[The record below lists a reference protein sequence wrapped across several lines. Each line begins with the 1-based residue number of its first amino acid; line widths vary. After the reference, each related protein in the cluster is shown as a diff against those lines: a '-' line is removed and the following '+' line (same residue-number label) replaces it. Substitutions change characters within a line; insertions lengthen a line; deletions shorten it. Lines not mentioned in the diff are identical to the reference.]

1 MINKTLTAPW
11 VDRFGA
17 ERAFRSQ
24 SDRLPWGEA
33 VHLLFAALCCASV
46 GLPMTAS
53 ESALWAVVLV
63 WMVGLAAVRG
73 TQKYVL
79 LQPVTLL
86 GLAFAAWT
94 ALGLFWTP
102 DRVRGLEQWGALRF
116 GLVVLA
122 MWPVLR
128 WRGVLI
134 GAMALGCLAGNVAQ
148 AVVWWAEHQGV
159 EWLVPNF
166 VNHGP
171 GRVGGWWP
179 PVYAGLV
186 LVAALGLHL
195 PAALMGKGWQ
205 RWAGLAGTA
214 VSLAGVGVTGTR
226 GAWIA
231 AAGLIVLCAGAAIV
245 RARAWR
251 PVIFAMAAAM
261 LACAGV
267 WLGAREAVTKRATEV
282 WTEAGRAIS
291 QGDYNSD
298 NGLRVLMAIWAVEA
312 TRERPVAGVG
322 AGGYSAWVAAHADR
336 RDEAACSRFRESD
349 HGHCHNALLQAA
361 ATGGVVGA
369 VLLLAWVGA
378 GVHAGMRAGIGYA
391 QGPAWALVGLL
402 LMAPF
407 DAWQVNGQSAAVLG
421 ALLALC
427 PGWVPPRMGDW
438 GGGARITP
446 RA

>member
-11 VDRFGA
+11 INRFAA
-17 ERAFRSQ
+17 ERAFRRQ

-33 VHLLFAALCCASV
+33 VHLLFAVLFCASV
-46 GLPMTAS
+46 GLPMTAP
-53 ESALWAVVLV
+53 EIGLWVLV
-63 WMVGLAAVRG
+63 PIWLIGLVAVRG

-94 ALGLFWTP
+94 AIGLFWTP
-102 DRVRGLEQWGALRF
+102 DRMRGLEQWGALRF
-116 GLVVLA
+116 GLAVLA

-128 WRGVLI
+128 WRGILI
-134 GAMALGCLAGNVAQ
+134 GAMAVGCLAGNMAQ
-148 AVVWWAEHQGV
+148 VVVWWAEHEGV
-159 EWLVPNF
+159 DWLVPGF
-166 VNHGP
+166 VDHGP

-195 PAALMGKGWQ
+195 PAALMGRGWQ
-205 RWAGLAGTA
+205 RWAGLAGAA
-214 VSLAGVGVTGTR
+214 VSLAGIGVTGTR

-231 AAGLIVLCAGAAIV
+231 AAGLIVLCAGVAIL
-245 RARAWR
+245 RARAWK
-251 PVIFAMAAAM
+251 PVIVGAVVA
-261 LACAGV
+261 LVVGAGV
-267 WLGAREAVTKRATEV
+267 WAGVGSALSARVSAV
-282 WTEAGRAIS
+282 WTEASRALK

-298 NGLRVLMAIWAVEA
+298 NGLRVLMAIWAVDGVGSD
-312 TRERPVAGVG
+312 PVAGVG
-322 AGGYSAWVAAHADR
+322 TGGYSAWVAAHADR
-336 RDEAACSRFRESD
+336 RDAAAFARFRASD
-349 HGHCHNALLQAA
+349 HGHCHNAILQAA

-369 VLLLAWVGA
+369 LLLLAWVGA
-378 GVHAGMRAGIGYA
+378 GVYAGMRAGVGYA

-421 ALLALC
+421 VLLALC
-427 PGWVPPRMGDW
+427 PGWLPPRLGEW
-438 GGGARITP
+438 ITP

>member
-1 MINKTLTAPW
+1 MVNKALTAPW
-11 VDRFGA
+11 IDRFAA
-17 ERAFRSQ
+17 ERAFRAQ
-24 SDRLPWGEA
+24 SDRLPLGEA
-33 VHLLFAALCCASV
+33 VHLIFAALFCASV
-46 GLPMTAS
+46 GLPMTAP
-53 ESALWAVVLV
+53 EIGLWVLV
-63 WMVGLAAVRG
+63 SIWLIGLAAVRR

-94 ALGLFWTP
+94 AIGLFWTP

-116 GLVVLA
+116 GLAVLA

-128 WRGVLI
+128 WRGILI

-148 AVVWWAEHQGV
+148 VVVWWAEHRGV
-159 EWLVPNF
+159 EWLVPGF
-166 VNHGP
+166 VDHGP

-251 PVIFAMAAAM
+251 PVVAAAIVS
-261 LACAGV
+261 LVVGAGV
-267 WLGAREAVTKRATEV
+267 WVGVGDVLSARASAV
-282 WTEAGRAIS
+282 WTEAGRAIR

-312 TRERPVAGVG
+312 VDSNPVAGVG
-322 AGGYSAWVAAHADR
+322 AGGYSAWVTAHADR
-336 RDEAACSRFRESD
+336 RDEAAFARFRESD
-349 HGHCHNALLQAA
+349 HGHCHNAFLQAA
-361 ATGGVVGA
+361 ATGGAVGA
-369 VLLLAWVGA
+369 ALLVCWVGA
-378 GVHAGMRAGIGYA
+378 GITTGMRAGAGYA

-421 ALLALC
+421 VLLALC
-427 PGWVPPRMGDW
+427 PGWLPPRVGEW
-438 GGGARITP
+438 ITP